1 MASAY
6 AEEKLTDEEQKALA
20 EFEGSPPPPDDEQVL
35 TPIEE
40 KPAEA
45 APEGDKPAAEPEA
58 AKPATD
64 GPDPE
69 LAAFLKKHEG
79 KSASELLDLA
89 FNQQKGRARA
99 EFEARQASKGMTD
112 FTARAKAALERAEA
126 VKVDNANK
134 RAAFDERLRDDPDAA
149 TRDLH
154 EALLTREEA
163 EAEAAAHT
171 ARLEAAYGMAS
182 QAIPDAQNAIPAALE
197 FAAEFNYTP
206 EEIAN
211 VSDGR
216 DIVMLHLARLA
227 GNLIKGGHMDASGRM
242 LSLPEPVSQKPTDP
256 RLQDRAPLATL
267 GTTAGSAS
275 APSNNVEDE
284 LNAIL
289 NMSEAEM
296 AKLDPD
302 KLQKLLGAAMGQ

>member
-1 MASAY
+1 MS
-6 AEEKLTDEEQKALA
+6 KRPKAGAGGAGVQLFPFLA
-20 EFEGSPPPPDDEQVL
+20 VL
-35 TPIEE
+35 LCTMGALI
-40 KPAEA
+40 
-45 APEGDKPAAEPEA
+45 
-58 AKPATD
+58 
-64 GPDPE
+64 
-69 LAAFLKKHEG
+69 
-79 KSASELLDLA
+79 LLLMLIA
-89 FNQQKGRARA
+89 QQARA
-99 EFEARQASKGMTD
+99 
-112 FTARAKAALERAEA
+112 TA
-126 VKVDNANK
+126 
-134 RAAFDERLRDDPDAA
+134 
-149 TRDLH
+149 
-154 EALLTREEA
+154 EA